1 MTRAKRHYV
10 PGYVWHITHRCH
22 KREFLLK
29 FPRDRRR
36 WIEWLYQAKKRYS
49 GLSVLNYMVT
59 SNHIHLLVFD
69 NAGRNVIPDS
79 IKLIAGR
86 VAQEYNIRK
95 KRKGAFWEDRYHA
108 TAVENNR
115 YLRQCMTYID
125 MNMVRAGVVEHPKEW
140 EFCGY
145 NEIQNPKKRKG
156 IIDFAQLMKLLDFDS
171 YDDLKNAHHKWVDN
185 AIQPEADSSIKENKW
200 TQSIAVGSKAF
211 IEKIKEALGYR
222 AIGRRIFGDEDTF
235 VLREG
240 QTPYG
245 EPNDLYPENTFL
257 WDQTPSSFTG
267 QFLFKN

>member
-1 MTRAKRHYV
+1 
-10 PGYVWHITHRCH
+10 
-22 KREFLLK
+22 
-29 FPRDRRR
+29 
-36 WIEWLYQAKKRYS
+36 
-49 GLSVLNYMVT
+49 MVT
-59 SNHIHLLVFD
+59 SNHIDLLVFD

-95 KRKGAFWEDRYHA
+95 KRKGAFWEDA
-108 TAVENNR
+108 N
-115 YLRQCMTYID
+115 
-125 MNMVRAGVVEHPKEW
+125 
-140 EFCGY
+140 
-145 NEIQNPKKRKG
+145 
-156 IIDFAQLMKLLDFDS
+156 
-171 YDDLKNAHHKWVDN
+171 KWVDN

-222 AIGRRIFGDEDTF
+222 AIGRRIFGDEESF

-257 WDQTPSSFTG
+257 WDQTPSSLTG